1 MVLFNE
7 DILNVIVEMSVMD
20 VVVFVE
26 VMEEKFGVF
35 VVVVVVV
42 VFVVVGGDVGVVEE

>member
-20 VVVFVE
+20 LVE
-26 VMEEKFGVF
+26 LVLVIEEKFGVLVVVF
-35 VVVVVVV
+35 VVVVVVGGE
-42 VFVVVGGDVGVVEE
+42 VVVVVEE